1 MTQKECKS
9 NEHGSKMCH
18 SRMMWYST
26 YMEIFLN
33 ESLHSIHFLEK
44 TLFSVSLIFNV
55 IAMKLLTAALGVR
68 CSLLVNLTTKCTFQH
83 LCKQVVFNVVFLKQF
98 LLRCWSFF
106 VKSEQNFDYSV
117 FHQNMPYFGEI
128 HLAIFHSLLVCF
140 LTFLRFFLLPL
151 QKYNKHS

>member
-1 MTQKECKS
+1 
-9 NEHGSKMCH
+9 
-18 SRMMWYST
+18 MMWYST

-83 LCKQVVFNVVFLKQF
+83 LCK
-98 LLRCWSFF
+98 
-106 VKSEQNFDYSV
+106 
-117 FHQNMPYFGEI
+117 
-128 HLAIFHSLLVCF
+128 
-140 LTFLRFFLLPL
+140 
-151 QKYNKHS
+151 

>member
-9 NEHGSKMCH
+9 NEHGSKMYH

-26 YMEIFLN
+26 YKEIFFLN

-83 LCKQVVFNVVFLKQF
+83 LCKQVVFSVVFLKQF
-98 LLRCWSFF
+98 LLRCWSFL
-106 VKSEQNFDYSV
+106 VKFEQNFDYSV
-117 FHQNMPYFGEI
+117 FLQNMPYFWSVY
-128 HLAIFHSLLVCF
+128 ALLYSTACQSV
-140 LTFLRFFLLPL
+140 
-151 QKYNKHS
+151 S